1 MAVALLVVVLCCAV
15 YGVIWW
21 RQQFDVGFFVGC
33 LGTLFVGGSVF
44 VFLIAEGS
52 LLARLARLHE
62 QWACN
67 VIETNEGVYATVRNI
82 EFDGF
87 DVDCVVIA
95 QAGVFAF
102 EVKSMLG
109 VRPANQLIPS
119 MEAHYAEQARCA
131 AKKTR
136 LLLKSKDIQIDVQP
150 AVILIGPGVPES
162 LPSYRKDADG
172 VRWVTVRN
180 CDKWLPRLRNGDL
193 GADSADLCETALQD
207 YVVAYRPDE

>member
-1 MAVALLVVVLCCAV
+1 MAVALLFVVLCCTV
-15 YGVIWW
+15 YGIIFW
-21 RQQFDVGFFVGC
+21 RQQFDVGFTVGC
-33 LGTLFVGGSVF
+33 LGTLLVVCSAF

-67 VIETNEGVYATVRNI
+67 VIETDEGVYATVRNV

-95 QAGVFAF
+95 RAGVFAF

-119 MEAHYAEQARCA
+119 MAAHYRDQARYA
-131 AKKTR
+131 AWKTR
-136 LLLKSKDIQIDVQP
+136 LLLKSKGIQIDVQP

-162 LPSYRKDADG
+162 LPSYRKDSDG
-172 VRWVTVRN
+172 VRWVTVRH
-180 CDKWLPRLRNGDL
+180 CDEWLPKLRNGDL
-193 GADSADLCETALQD
+193 GDDCAPRCEMALQD
-207 YVVAYRPDE
+207 YVVTYRPDE